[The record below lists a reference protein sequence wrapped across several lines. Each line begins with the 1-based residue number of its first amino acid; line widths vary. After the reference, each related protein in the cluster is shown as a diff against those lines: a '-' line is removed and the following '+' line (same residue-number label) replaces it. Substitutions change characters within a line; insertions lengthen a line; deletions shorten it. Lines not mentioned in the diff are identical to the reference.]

1 MLKFSLVLDETPD
14 SDIWIPE
21 SVTLEIKPKKRIFVG
36 LLVFTCI
43 LLLLLIFLL
52 WYVPMVGLRNI
63 HPSLPLIFSFAL
75 ACLAFLMISGGLLL
89 VFTIVRGKDIFLS
102 HKLRGLVAKVLFPL
116 MILMGRIVG
125 ISKERVRQSFVEL
138 NNHLIRSNSHRV
150 RPDKL
155 LILLPHCIQNFECEI
170 KITGNI
176 RNCRGCGKCEIKDLI
191 ELSDQYHLKIAVAT
205 GGTLARRIV
214 LENRPEAIVAVAC
227 ELDLT
232 TGIQDAYPIPVIGIL
247 NERPNGPCI
256 NTKADIE
263 KVRRAILDFVE
274 GPQTSGRSEK
284 LKLHSPHSSDRPAGN
299 ALTDHS

>member
-1 MLKFSLVLDETPD
+1 
-14 SDIWIPE
+14 
-21 SVTLEIKPKKRIFVG
+21 LEIKPQKRIFVG

-75 ACLAFLMISGGLLL
+75 AFLVFLMISGGLLL
-89 VFTIVRGKDIFLS
+89 VFTILRGKDIFLS

-116 MILMGRIVG
+116 MILMGRFVG

-155 LILLPHCIQNFECEI
+155 LILLPHCIQDFDCEI

-274 GPQTSGRSEK
+274 GPRPSGRTGR
-284 LKLHSPHSSDRPAGN
+284 LHIDPPRPMEN
-299 ALTDHS
+299 PPTDHP

>member
-1 MLKFSLVLDETPD
+1 MNEK
-14 SDIWIPE
+14 IP
-21 SVTLEIKPKKRIFVG
+21 LQIKPQKRIFVG
-36 LLVFTCI
+36 LLVFTCVI
-43 LLLLLIFLL
+43 LLFLTLLL

-63 HPSLPLIFSFAL
+63 HSSLPLIFTSALAIFAL
-75 ACLAFLMISGGLLL
+75 LMISGGLLL
-89 VFTIVRGKDIFLS
+89 VFTIMRGRDIFLS

-116 MILMGRIVG
+116 MILMGKVVG

-138 NNHLIRSNSHRV
+138 NNHLIRSNGHRV
-150 RPDKL
+150 RPDRL
-155 LILLPHCIQNFECEI
+155 LILLPHCIQDFDCEI
-170 KITGNI
+170 KITGNV

-256 NTKADIE
+256 NTKADINR
-263 KVRRAILDFVE
+263 VRRAILDFLE
-274 GPQTSGRSEK
+274 GPQPPGRSEK
-284 LKLHSPHSSDRPAGN
+284 RKIRSPRPSENRTGN
-299 ALTDHS
+299 LSTDHS

>member
-1 MLKFSLVLDETPD
+1 LYET
-14 SDIWIPE
+14 SDFDFPILERIA
-21 SVTLEIKPKKRIFVG
+21 LEIKPKKRIFVG

-63 HPSLPLIFSFAL
+63 HPSLPLMFSFAL
-75 ACLAFLMISGGLLL
+75 AILVFLMISGGLLL

-155 LILLPHCIQNFECEI
+155 LILLPHCIQDFDCEI

-176 RNCRGCGKCEIKDLI
+176 RNCRGCGKCEIKDLV
-191 ELSDQYHLKIAVAT
+191 ELSDQYGLKIAVAT

-256 NTKADIE
+256 NTRADIE

-274 GPQTSGRSEK
+274 GPRPSGRSEK
-284 LKLHSPHSSDRPAGN
+284 RNIDSPHSSDRPVGN
-299 ALTDHS
+299 PPTDHS

>member
-1 MLKFSLVLDETPD
+1 
-14 SDIWIPE
+14 
-21 SVTLEIKPKKRIFVG
+21 LEIRPRKRLFIG
-36 LLVFTCI
+36 LLVLTCI
-43 LLLLLIFLL
+43 ILFVLIFLL
-52 WYVPMVGLRNI
+52 WYVPLVGLRNI
-63 HPSLPLIFSFAL
+63 HSSLPLIFSLVL
-75 ACLAFLMISGGLLL
+75 AFFVFLMISGGLLL

-116 MILMGRIVG
+116 MILMGKIVG

-150 RPDKL
+150 PPDRL
-155 LILLPHCIQNFECEI
+155 LILLPHCIQDFDCET

-176 RNCRGCGKCEIKDLI
+176 RNCKGCGKCEIKDLI
-191 ELSDQYHLKIAVAT
+191 ELADQYHLKIAVAT

-232 TGIQDAYPIPVIGIL
+232 TGIQDTYPIPVIGIL

-256 NTKADIE
+256 NTKVDIE
-263 KVRRAILDFVE
+263 KVRSAILHFLE
-274 GPQTSGRSEK
+274 GPLPSDRSGK
-284 LKLHSPHSSDRPAGN
+284 LKINPPRPFNNHTGKAVE
-299 ALTDHS
+299 DHF

>member
-1 MLKFSLVLDETPD
+1 LLKFDWLLTET
-14 SDIWIPE
+14 SNFDIWIDERIP
-21 SVTLEIKPKKRIFVG
+21 LEIKPQKRIFVG
-36 LLVFTCI
+36 LLAFTCVI
-43 LLLLLIFLL
+43 LLFLIFLL

-63 HPSLPLIFSFAL
+63 HSSLPLIFSFAL
-75 ACLAFLMISGGLLL
+75 ALFVLLVISGGLLL

-116 MILMGRIVG
+116 MILMGKVVG

-150 RPDKL
+150 RPDRL
-155 LILLPHCIQNFECEI
+155 LILLPHCIQDFDCEI

-256 NTKADIE
+256 NTRADIN
-263 KVRRAILDFVE
+263 KVRRAILDFLE
-274 GPQTSGRSEK
+274 GHQPSGRSEK
-284 LKLHSPHSSDRPAGN
+284 LKIDPPKASERPMGN
-299 ALTDHS
+299 PPADHS